1 MSKRKIQVIY
11 NPKLDKQEL
20 YLEAK
25 EEIKKIYNELKKNDF
40 PEDYDKSNIDDENA
54 RSILNI
60 NMKIDNKDSYF
71 RVLFLLSLYCSYFH
85 KIKHKIDVK
94 KLTNLQNECFKKHN
108 FVILDT
114 NDSHKLI
121 LRDISIYFNTD
132 ASNLEAITGKI
143 LHDLNQIDIQLVKGP

>member
-1 MSKRKIQVIY
+1 MPKRKIEVIY
-11 NPKLDKQEL
+11 NPNLDKQEL
-20 YLEAK
+20 FLEAK
-25 EEIKKIYNELKKNDF
+25 EEIKKIYNELKKHDF
-40 PEDYDKSNIDDENA
+40 PKDYYKSNIDDKNS

-71 RVLFLLSLYCSYFH
+71 RVLFLLSLYCTYFH
-85 KIKHKIDVK
+85 KIKHKIDIT

-132 ASNLEAITGKI
+132 ASNLEEITGKI
-143 LHDLNQIDIQLVKGP
+143 LHDLNQIDIKLVKAP